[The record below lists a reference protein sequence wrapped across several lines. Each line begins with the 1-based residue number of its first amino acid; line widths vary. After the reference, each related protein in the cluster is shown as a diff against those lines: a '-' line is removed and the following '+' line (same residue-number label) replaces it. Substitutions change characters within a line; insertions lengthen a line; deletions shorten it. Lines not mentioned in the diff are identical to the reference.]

1 MRHITLAITY
11 LALCLCCALSANA
24 QQVTFKL
31 EAGAEALASNA
42 ATVQNEIT
50 TLLNEINSAAAKN
63 RDLNLSKCKS
73 IDEAAKLGLQGLWKE
88 VHFSLEENSI
98 ATPLLTNITGFE
110 VRDIAIKMIK
120 DSGSGGYSDA
130 IDRELVIDLDKRGK
144 IIAVMLAMDKNI
156 YKQQFIKNGKTVRD
170 EAERREIMKF
180 VEQFRSYYVSKDIE
194 NLRKIFSDDAIIITG
209 SLVMQTQKGDMKQSG
224 QRKVKYKVQDRE
236 QYLESLGKVFNSVKY
251 IDVQFSEIKIKKNGA
266 HRGYYGVTLKQDWK
280 TSGYCDTGWVFLLWD
295 FRNPERPQIHV
306 RTWQPDEI
314 IGNEED
320 IMNMSDFYLND

>member
-1 MRHITLAITY
+1 MKYY
-11 LALCLCCALSANA
+11 LSLVTFMVCLMGAKA
-24 QQVTFKL
+24 QQVAFTIESGK
-31 EAGAEALASNA
+31 EALASNA
-42 ATVQNEIT
+42 NTVQNEIAA
-50 TLLNEINSAAAKN
+50 LLNEINTAGAKN
-63 RDLNLSKCKS
+63 RDLNLSKIKS
-73 IDEAAKLGLQGLWKE
+73 LDYAARLGLEGLWKE
-88 VHFSLEENSI
+88 VHFTLDENSI
-98 ATPLLTNITGFE
+98 STPLLTNITGYE

-120 DSGSGGYSDA
+120 DSGSGAYNDA
-130 IDRELVIDLDKRGK
+130 IDRELVIDLDKKGT

-180 VEQFRSYYVSKDIE
+180 VEQFRSYYVTKDIE

-209 SLVMQTQKGDMKQSG
+209 SLVMQTQRGDMRQSG

-236 QYLESLGKVFNSVKY
+236 QYLESLRKVFNSVKY
-251 IDVQFSEIKIKKNGA
+251 IDVQFSDIKIKKNGA